1 VCGQLEGDE
10 DQHKKIKKGGKLN
23 MDGCLKLLTQ
33 DEIFK
38 GIEDWHKACD
48 EEAEAE
54 LKKKEVKVKYDATCE
69 TWKVLEVQQK
79 VRNNAL
85 LKEWEKDMRKWQ
97 EERESTKY
105 DHQRPRWKK
114 PRKPKVEKMIPK
126 PKKANF
132 VVDSNSDGV
141 GLDEEE
147 EEDEVDTEEEEDGH
161 GSD

>member
-1 VCGQLEGDE
+1 VDLQEVLQEALRVNKTQKSVMNGMQATMVLQDLYVQRVCGQLEGDE
-10 DQHKKIKKGGKLN
+10 DQHKTKKGGKLN

-38 GIEDWHKACD
+38 GVEDWHKACD

-97 EERESTKY
+97 EERAQNTIIRDQGGKSPGNL
-105 DHQRPRWKK
+105 RLR
-114 PRKPKVEKMIPK
+114 R
-126 PKKANF
+126 
-132 VVDSNSDGV
+132 
-141 GLDEEE
+141 
-147 EEDEVDTEEEEDGH
+147 
-161 GSD
+161 